1 MSNQK
6 QSFWM
11 TPKGFAAMGLVASV
25 TYFLLMEHR
34 QHLFQYL
41 PFLIILLCPLMHIF
55 MHGSH
60 GGHDDHAGH
69 GEPGDDSDHESNAY
83 KRGLEDGRKKS
94 HQHHSH

>member
-11 TPKGFAAMGLVASV
+11 SPKGFAAMGLIASV

-34 QHLFQYL
+34 QHLFQFL

-55 MHGSH
+55 MHGGHGH
-60 GGHDDHAGH
+60 GGHGGH
-69 GEPGDDSDHESNAY
+69 GGDSDSESEAY
-83 KRGLEDGRKKS
+83 KRGLEDGRKNS
-94 HQHHSH
+94 NQHHSH

>member
-1 MSNQK
+1 MSNQR

-11 TPKGFAAMGLVASV
+11 TPKGLAAMGLIAAV

-34 QHLFQYL
+34 QHVVEFL

-60 GGHDDHAGH
+60 GHGHHDDHQ
-69 GEPGDDSDHESNAY
+69 DDPSQAY
-83 KRGLEDGRKKS
+83 KRGVEEGRRQS
-94 HQHHSH
+94 HQNHHKGD